1 MAKTERIE
9 IRVSPELK
17 QQVQALAEEEHCS
30 VSQLIENL
38 LIDAIRRSGVYV
50 PGISSYFK
58 SL

>member
-17 QQVQALAEEEHCS
+17 QQVQALAKEEHCS
-30 VSQLIENL
+30 VSQLIETL
-38 LIDAIRRSGVYV
+38 LTDAIRQSGIYV
-50 PGISSYFK
+50 PGLSSYFK

>member
-30 VSQLIENL
+30 VSKLIETL
-38 LIDAIRRSGVYV
+38 LIDAISKSGIYV
-50 PGISSYFK
+50 PGLSSYFK